1 VDAGARPAWLR
12 RAELGALA
20 GVSLVA
26 LAGWLVVHV
35 LPTYDSLSSLVWGR
49 EILHGTV
56 PTFSAAGAPTEHP
69 LWLALSTVLAVFGN
83 AGARL
88 MTLVSIAM
96 FVVLLAGVYVLGRS
110 VFGWVAGAIAAAI
123 LATRLDFDFWAAFA
137 FVDLPFLAAIV
148 WAAAL
153 EAQRPRRGGV
163 VWALLIAAGLLRP
176 EGWLFAAAYGV
187 WVGWRA
193 SGRERLRI
201 VALVAAA
208 PVIWALV
215 DLIVTGDPTFSL
227 TYTQTAAGDLRRTIG
242 ITQIPGATREMFDEV
257 IKLPVTIA
265 GVIGLGVAIVEHR
278 RNLAAL
284 RVPLALL
291 ALGVAAFAGV
301 LAAGV
306 SQVNRYGATAAIALL
321 MFAAALVARLLR
333 RPTTTAGWAISG
345 VTVALVIG
353 AAVWTVPRLHPRHAF
368 DEVTFRSAVELDLRR
383 ALATPEFRHGR
394 NCGPVIVPSHKL
406 VPLVRWLLHAR
417 NSDVISRTNLHGRG
431 ALQGAVHGVA
441 LIELGYRLNLDP
453 AYGPYASK
461 PEEYPLFSTVPP
473 PGYDWV
479 GRTQRFAVYASC
491 PGLA

>member
-1 VDAGARPAWLR
+1 MDAGARPAWLR

-20 GVSLVA
+20 AVSLLA
-26 LAGWLVVHV
+26 LAGWLLVHV

-56 PTFSAAGAPTEHP
+56 PSFSAAGAPTEHP
-69 LWLALSTVLAVFGN
+69 LWLAVSTVLAVFGE
-83 AGARL
+83 AGARM
-88 MTLVSIAM
+88 MTLLSVAL
-96 FVVLLAGVYVLGRS
+96 FVVMLTGVYVLGRT
-110 VFGWVAGAIAAAI
+110 VFGWIAGAIAAAV
-123 LATRLDFDFWAAFA
+123 LMTRFDFDFWAAFA
-137 FVDLPFLAAIV
+137 FVDVPFLAAVV

-187 WVGWRA
+187 WMGWHA

-201 VALVAAA
+201 AALVASA
-208 PVIWALV
+208 PLVWALV
-215 DLIVTGDPTFSL
+215 DLAVTGDPTFSL

-242 ITQIPGATREMFDEV
+242 LAHIPGATREMFDEV
-257 IKLPVTIA
+257 LKVPVTIA
-265 GVIGLGVAIVEHR
+265 GVIGLGVAIVDHR
-278 RNLAAL
+278 RRLGEL

-291 ALGVAAFAGV
+291 ALGLASFAVV

-321 MFAAALVARLLR
+321 LFAAALVARLLR
-333 RPTTTAGWAISG
+333 RPTTNAGWAISAA
-345 VTVALVIG
+345 TVVLLVG
-353 AAVWTVPRLHPRHAF
+353 AVIWSAPRLHPRHAVS
-368 DEVTFRSAVELDLRR
+368 EVTFRSAVERDLRR
-383 ALATPEFRHGR
+383 VLATPAFRHGR
-394 NCGPVIVPSHKL
+394 TCGPVIVPSHKL
-406 VPLVRWLLHAR
+406 VPLVRWLLHASQ
-417 NSDVISRTNLHGRG
+417 SDVIARTNMHGAG
-431 ALQGAVHGVA
+431 ALQGSVHGVA

-461 PEEYPLFSTVPP
+461 PEEYPLYSTVPP

-479 GRTQRFAVYASC
+479 GRTKRFAVYASC
-491 PGLA
+491 PSEA